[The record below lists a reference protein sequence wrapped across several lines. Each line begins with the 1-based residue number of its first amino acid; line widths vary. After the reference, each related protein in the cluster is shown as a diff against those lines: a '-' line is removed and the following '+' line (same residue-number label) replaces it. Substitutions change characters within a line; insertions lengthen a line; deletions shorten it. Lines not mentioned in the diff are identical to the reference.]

1 MVTLGEKLKELR
13 EANNLMQKEIGILIN
28 VGGAFISKIE
38 RNETLVSKNHLKTLS
53 GFFSVKEEE
62 LMTLWLAEKI
72 RELIQNEYVG
82 KTALETVLKDFEI

>member
-13 EANNLMQKEIGILIN
+13 EANNLMQKEIGILIH

-38 RNETLVSKNHLKTLS
+38 RNETLVSKSHLKTLS

-72 RELIQNEYVG
+72 RELIRNEYVG
-82 KTALETVLKDFEI
+82 KNALETVLKDFEI